1 MRALESFIVAVMLC
15 AALTVAYLYFVSP
28 EYTAQYQS
36 YATARTAIRQA
47 EERTQQVQAQEWG
60 DTLRTWGMWGG
71 GGLAAVGGLV
81 VVAWAVNRWQEQR
94 TRRHEATEDHTT
106 QRLRITT
113 QKEIAVAYIAL
124 YRDREPDARFMRLA
138 DGTAGVY
145 LPNENEL
152 VTIDACRAELATA
165 QTTALTRRT
174 PPTINVP
181 GAPQERRFLV
191 LGDLEEW

>member
-1 MRALESFIVAVMLC
+1 MRQVTAAFMALLVTGAFL
-15 AALTVAYLYFVSP
+15 YLLS
-28 EYTAQYQS
+28 
-36 YATARTAIRQA
+36 TAITDPNYQNNLTTRYQA
-47 EERTQQVQAQEWG
+47 QQHTKQVQAREWG

-81 VVAWAVNRWQEQR
+81 VVAWAVVQWQEQR

-191 LGDLEEW
+191 LGDLARR

>member
-1 MRALESFIVAVMLC
+1 MKQITEWLMALSFTVTML
-15 AALTVAYLYFVSP
+15 YLLEATITDP
-28 EYTAQYQS
+28 TYQNGL
-36 YATARTAIRQA
+36 TARYQA
-47 EERTQQVQAQEWG
+47 REQTRQVQAQEWG

-81 VVAWAVNRWQEQR
+81 VVAWAVVQWQEQR

-191 LGDLEEW
+191 LGDLEQEDI

>member
-1 MRALESFIVAVMLC
+1 MALLVTGAFL
-15 AALTVAYLYFVSP
+15 YLLS
-28 EYTAQYQS
+28 TAITDPNYQNNL
-36 YATARTAIRQA
+36 TARYQA
-47 EERTQQVQAQEWG
+47 REQTRQVQAQEWG

-81 VVAWAVNRWQEQR
+81 VVAWAVVQWQEQR

>member
-1 MRALESFIVAVMLC
+1 MRQVTAAFMALLVTGAFL
-15 AALTVAYLYFVSP
+15 YLLS
-28 EYTAQYQS
+28 TAITDPNYQNNL
-36 YATARTAIRQA
+36 TARYQA
-47 EERTQQVQAQEWG
+47 REQTRQVQAQEWG

-81 VVAWAVNRWQEQR
+81 VVAWAVVQWQEQR

>member
-1 MRALESFIVAVMLC
+1 MRALESFIVAVMLR
-15 AALTVAYLYFVSP
+15 AVLTVVNLYFVSP
-28 EYTAQYQS
+28 GYTAQYQL
-36 YATARTAIRQA
+36 YATAKTAIRQA

-81 VVAWAVNRWQEQR
+81 VVAWAVVQWQEQR

-124 YRDREPDARFMRLA
+124 YRDREPDARFMA
-138 DGTAGVY
+138 
-145 LPNENEL
+145 LPMARQ
-152 VTIDACRAELATA
+152 ACCP
-165 QTTALTRRT
+165 TRMS
-174 PPTINVP
+174 
-181 GAPQERRFLV
+181 
-191 LGDLEEW
+191 W

>member
-28 EYTAQYQS
+28 GYTAQYQS
-36 YATARTAIRQA
+36 YATAKTAIRQA

-81 VVAWAVNRWQEQR
+81 VVAWAVVQWQEQR

-124 YRDREPDARFMRLA
+124 YRDSEPDARFMRLA

-152 VTIDACRAELATA
+152 VTIYACRA
-165 QTTALTRRT
+165 
-174 PPTINVP
+174 
-181 GAPQERRFLV
+181 
-191 LGDLEEW
+191 